1 VRDVA
6 WIGNEIAQA
15 VSGDGT
21 VRRWDI
27 NGRLLEETQIGQLD
41 TASWSPYGARLAVQG
56 GASSAVG
63 STESER
69 QMESDGM
76 LHIVTPFVSPE
87 RFQSI
92 AQACGAD
99 QVISETVTDAALST
113 VIA

>member
-1 VRDVA
+1 
-6 WIGNEIAQA
+6 
-15 VSGDGT
+15 
-21 VRRWDI
+21 
-27 NGRLLEETQIGQLD
+27 
-41 TASWSPYGARLAVQG
+41 
-56 GASSAVG
+56 
-63 STESER
+63 
-69 QMESDGM
+69 M